1 MALRMDTPRAKHVS
15 KFPGNPHIT
24 SPGGFL
30 SGSHSI
36 IPFSGNYYVPDL
48 VDWGQFFLSLA
59 MRSEDSKRKANRKDI
74 VHNTRMGWQDEEAG
88 FHAEPI
94 FRCKCLQ
101 RENSG
106 GAGCLGAAAESLLVL

>member
-36 IPFSGNYYVPDL
+36 IPFSGDYYVPDL

-74 VHNTRMGWQDEEAG
+74 VHNTRMG
-88 FHAEPI
+88 
-94 FRCKCLQ
+94 
-101 RENSG
+101 
-106 GAGCLGAAAESLLVL
+106 